1 MLFLNSFRDIFKFS
15 MFPLVLWLS
24 AFYISYNP
32 MPAGEVT
39 NEILFNIVSQGSK
52 TRQILIIISALLS
65 LLMIKKGKI
74 PRNIYFIL
82 IICLI
87 FFTSSL
93 WSIAPLFT
101 LKRSFL
107 FLCLIIVLLPLSAS
121 FEQFIRALKTV
132 LAYAFIICSISLIMF
147 LKDEGITRMLGEI
160 RLQGP
165 TPQPN
170 ALGPLALMGII
181 LSFYLLKNKKAFLCF
196 LSALFC
202 ITLYLTKSRT
212 SYISF
217 LLFLFLYIALKNPNI
232 KPIFLIALI
241 LFMIIIISAIGIFE
255 VREFAGRDSTL
266 TGRTFIWEL
275 TLKDLIE
282 HPILGSGYG
291 ASFVPVRN
299 SLYKLI
305 LERLKKATVH
315 SHQEILQ
322 LFNELLVTIIPFIL
336 VETVIF
342 SGTIFSLMFFLIYL
356 NKSNLENEYNISKIS
371 LRNKYVIQ
379 NVIQNRHPKY

>member
-1 MLFLNSFRDIFKFS
+1 M
-15 MFPLVLWLS
+15 
-24 AFYISYNP
+24 
-32 MPAGEVT
+32 
-39 NEILFNIVSQGSK
+39 
-52 TRQILIIISALLS
+52 
-65 LLMIKKGKI
+65 
-74 PRNIYFIL
+74 
-82 IICLI
+82 
-87 FFTSSL
+87 
-93 WSIAPLFT
+93 
-101 LKRSFL
+101 
-107 FLCLIIVLLPLSAS
+107 PLSAS
-121 FEQFIRALKTV
+121 FEKFIRALKTV

-170 ALGPLALMGII
+170 ALGRVALMGII
-181 LSFYLLKNKKAFLCF
+181 LSFYLFKNKKAFLSF

-217 LLFLFLYIALKNPNI
+217 LLFLFLYIALKNPNL

-241 LFMIIIISAIGIFE
+241 LFMITIISTIGIFE
-255 VREFAGRDSTL
+255 VREFAGRDLTL

-275 TLKDLIE
+275 TLKDLIK

-291 ASFVPVRN
+291 ASFIPVRN

-305 LERLKKATVH
+305 LERLNKATTH

-322 LFNELLVTIIPFIL
+322 LFNELGLLFAPIIIIFLFLGIQVRTRIAIYILVTIIPLIL

-342 SGTIFSLMFFLIYL
+342 SGAIFSLMFFLIYL

-371 LRNKYVIQ
+371 LRNKYLES
-379 NVIQNRHPKY
+379 NHLKSNRRGIILSFKNLTVEEEKINR